1 MTWLG
6 SRELIL
12 TVQTSQIFYVY
23 YGKGL
28 FLISQSPLRKQS
40 RMTRSNTG
48 MTNFHMKNTKNQ
60 IERQPECYQT
70 DPVVGFTSD

>member
-1 MTWLG
+1 
-6 SRELIL
+6 
-12 TVQTSQIFYVY
+12 
-23 YGKGL
+23 
-28 FLISQSPLRKQS
+28 
-40 RMTRSNTG
+40 